1 MRRKKLVTIVAFV
14 LCFFVSMIQVNAA
27 TETEKGKTQCETYY
41 KSIYAA
47 QKCGGDID
55 IQLPSQLPAVFNTSG
70 VSKITDYRSATV
82 TINSRGNC
90 SENNWN
96 KNMNSTPKSFYSSL
110 LGYSVAYETTC
121 NMNKSQLL
129 NQCKSSCTSKINS
142 CSGANS
148 DKVTKFCND
157 SCSTNAYEEKDCDM
171 YNASVKQQDVDS
183 CVDNCAQ
190 TSGDAIR
197 EDCERVC
204 KNYDSVYAKY
214 KDAEGSVCSWTGNR
228 QNVINAIAT
237 RENHIQID
245 AKNVCTDTCTEDIIP
260 IIQEKA
266 SGIVFSK
273 NNLHGA
279 TESMARTYG
288 KTECNTTCKTVSS
301 SAIEEG
307 AICTNYNLSVDVDYN
322 EKVKPQLDTLADQ
335 AIEKMKKDYG
345 VNESETEEE
354 TPEKEYEKPEFVKV
368 SREGGCVIMGD
379 DLSNLLGEIYKWARG
394 GCAAVIVILG
404 VLDFL
409 KATASDDPATLK
421 KSGSTFVKRILVLA
435 VFILLPYLLDFIL
448 DLLLGADFE
457 TCMDPFK

>member
-14 LCFFVSMIQVNAA
+14 LCFFVFIPFVHAEDKTVN
-27 TETEKGKTQCETYY
+27 EKARENCINYY
-41 KSIYAA
+41 GAKYIINKNLCPGA
-47 QKCGGDID
+47 KVTFPTIPVIND
-55 IQLPSQLPAVFNTSG
+55 
-70 VSKITDYRSATV
+70 VSDYREVVVSIESYGASCREET
-82 TINSRGNC
+82 
-90 SENNWN
+90 WN
-96 KNMNSTPKSFYSSL
+96 KNIKKAPNNVFASCKIADASL
-110 LGYSVAYETTC
+110 LR
-121 NMNKSQLL
+121 K
-129 NQCKSSCTSKINS
+129 CKDSCTEKINS
-142 CSGANS
+142 CSGAQKK
-148 DKVTKFCND
+148 KVEKFCSD
-157 SCSTNAYEEKDCDM
+157 ACDVDYYSEKSCDAYQKSAGE
-171 YNASVKQQDVDS
+171 QDVQS

-335 AIEKMKKDYG
+335 AIEKMKNDYG

-354 TPEKEYEKPEFVKV
+354 TPEKEYEKPEFSGV

>member
-14 LCFFVSMIQVNAA
+14 LCFFVFIPFVHAEDKTVNEKAYEKCLNYQGAKHIVDNNICPGAKVTFSSIPSITRYQV
-27 TETEKGKTQCETYY
+27 G
-41 KSIYAA
+41 
-47 QKCGGDID
+47 
-55 IQLPSQLPAVFNTSG
+55 
-70 VSKITDYRSATV
+70 DYREASYTVESYGADCRKETWESYVKKAPVSDTCTFAESALK
-82 TINSRGNC
+82 SECESNC
-90 SENNWN
+90 NE
-96 KNMNSTPKSFYSSL
+96 
-110 LGYSVAYETTC
+110 
-121 NMNKSQLL
+121 
-129 NQCKSSCTSKINS
+129 KINS
-142 CSGANS
+142 CSGAQKK
-148 DKVTKFCND
+148 KVEKFCSD
-157 SCSTNAYEEKDCDM
+157 ACDVDYYSEKSCDAYQKSAGE
-171 YNASVKQQDVDS
+171 QDVQS

-214 KDAEGSVCSWTGNR
+214 KDTEG
-228 QNVINAIAT
+228 
-237 RENHIQID
+237 
-245 AKNVCTDTCTEDIIP
+245 
-260 IIQEKA
+260 
-266 SGIVFSK
+266 
-273 NNLHGA
+273 L
-279 TESMARTYG
+279 ARTYG

-335 AIEKMKKDYG
+335 AIEKMKKDRG
-345 VNESETEEE
+345 GTSSGDVPS
-354 TPEKEYEKPEFVKV
+354 PSKEYEKPDFSGV

>member
-14 LCFFVSMIQVNAA
+14 LCFFVFIPFVHAEDKTVN
-27 TETEKGKTQCETYY
+27 EKARENCINYY
-41 KSIYAA
+41 GAKYIIRKNLCPGA
-47 QKCGGDID
+47 KVTFPTIPVIND
-55 IQLPSQLPAVFNTSG
+55 
-70 VSKITDYRSATV
+70 VSDYREVVVSIESYGASCREET
-82 TINSRGNC
+82 
-90 SENNWN
+90 WN
-96 KNMNSTPKSFYSSL
+96 KNIKKAPNNELTYCELADASL
-110 LGYSVAYETTC
+110 LR
-121 NMNKSQLL
+121 K
-129 NQCKSSCTSKINS
+129 CKDSCTEKINS
-142 CSGANS
+142 CSGAQKK
-148 DKVTKFCND
+148 KVEKFCND
-157 SCSTNAYEEKDCDM
+157 ACDVDYYSEKSCDAYQKSAGE
-171 YNASVKQQDVDS
+171 QDVQS

-214 KDAEGSVCSWTGNR
+214 KDTEGSVCSWTGNR

-273 NNLHGA
+273 NNVHGA
-279 TESMARTYG
+279 TEGMARTYG

-354 TPEKEYEKPEFVKV
+354 TPEKEYEKPDFTGV

>member
-14 LCFFVSMIQVNAA
+14 LCFFVFIPFVHAEDKTVN
-27 TETEKGKTQCETYY
+27 EKARENCINYY
-41 KSIYAA
+41 GAKYIIRKNLCPGA
-47 QKCGGDID
+47 KVTFPTIPVIND
-55 IQLPSQLPAVFNTSG
+55 
-70 VSKITDYRSATV
+70 VSDYREVVVSIESYGASCREET
-82 TINSRGNC
+82 
-90 SENNWN
+90 WN
-96 KNMNSTPKSFYSSL
+96 KNIKKAPNNELTYCELADASL
-110 LGYSVAYETTC
+110 LR
-121 NMNKSQLL
+121 K
-129 NQCKSSCTSKINS
+129 CKDSCTKKINS
-142 CSGANS
+142 CSGAQKK
-148 DKVTKFCND
+148 KVEKFCSD
-157 SCSTNAYEEKDCDM
+157 ACDVDYYSEKSCDAYQKSAGE
-171 YNASVKQQDVDS
+171 QDVQS

-214 KDAEGSVCSWTGNR
+214 KNQEHSACQWTGNR
-228 QNVINAIAT
+228 QNVINAIAQ

-260 IIQEKA
+260 IIREKGE
-266 SGIVFSK
+266 GIQFE
-273 NNLHGA
+273 HGMGV
-279 TESMARTYG
+279 TEGLARTYG
-288 KTECNTTCKTVSS
+288 KAECDTTCKTAASN
-301 SAIEEG
+301 AIEEG
-307 AICTNYNLSVDVDYN
+307 AICTNNDLSVNLDYD
-322 EKVKPQLDTLADQ
+322 KLIKPQLDTLADQ
-335 AIEKMKKDYG
+335 AIEKMKKDRG
-345 VNESETEEE
+345 GTSSEDV
-354 TPEKEYEKPEFVKV
+354 PSPSKEYGKPEFSGV

-435 VFILLPYLLDFIL
+435 VLILLPYLLDFIL
-448 DLLLGADFE
+448 DLLLGTDFE

>member
-55 IQLPSQLPAVFNTSG
+55 IQLPSQLPAAFNTSG
-70 VSKITDYRSATV
+70 VRKITDYRSATV

-121 NMNKSQLL
+121 NMNQSQLL

-183 CVDNCAQ
+183 CVDACAQ
-190 TSGDAIR
+190 TSGDSIR

-214 KDAEGSVCSWTGNR
+214 QNQEHSACQWTGNR
-228 QNVINAIAT
+228 QNVINAIAQ

-266 SGIVFSK
+266 SGIQF
-273 NNLHGA
+273 NNGMGA

-288 KTECNTTCKTVSS
+288 KAECNTTCKTVASN
-301 SAIEEG
+301 AVEEG
-307 AICTNYNLSVDVDYN
+307 AICTNNDLSVNVDYDGQ
-322 EKVKPQLDTLADQ
+322 VKPQLDTLADQ
-335 AIEKMKKDYG
+335 AIEKMKQDYDG
-345 VNESETEEE
+345 TSSEDV
-354 TPEKEYEKPEFVKV
+354 PSPSKEFEKPQLSGI

-421 KSGSTFVKRILVLA
+421 KSGSTFVKRLLVLA

-448 DLLLGADFE
+448 DLLLGTDFE

>member
-14 LCFFVSMIQVNAA
+14 LCFFMFIPFVHAEDKTIN
-27 TETEKGKTQCETYY
+27 EKARQNCLNYYGAKHIIGKNLCPGAKVTLPTIP
-41 KSIYAA
+41 K
-47 QKCGGDID
+47 ID
-55 IQLPSQLPAVFNTSG
+55 DYIG
-70 VSKITDYRSATV
+70 DYREVTV
-82 TINSRGNC
+82 KIESYGASCREETWNNTINKARKNNPNAFAACDVADANLLRRCKDNC
-90 SENNWN
+90 TE
-96 KNMNSTPKSFYSSL
+96 
-110 LGYSVAYETTC
+110 
-121 NMNKSQLL
+121 
-129 NQCKSSCTSKINS
+129 KINS
-142 CSGANS
+142 CSGAQKK
-148 DKVTKFCND
+148 KVEKFCSD
-157 SCSTNAYEEKDCDM
+157 ACDVDYYSEKSCDAYQKSAGE
-171 YNASVKQQDVDS
+171 QDVQS

-214 KDAEGSVCSWTGNR
+214 KDTEGSVCSWTGNR

>member
-14 LCFFVSMIQVNAA
+14 LCFFVFIPFVHAEDKTVN
-27 TETEKGKTQCETYY
+27 EKARENCLNYHGAKY
-41 KSIYAA
+41 IID
-47 QKCGGDID
+47 QKLCPGAKVTFPTIPVIND
-55 IQLPSQLPAVFNTSG
+55 
-70 VSKITDYRSATV
+70 VSDYREVVVSIESYGASCREET
-82 TINSRGNC
+82 
-90 SENNWN
+90 WN
-96 KNMNSTPKSFYSSL
+96 KNIKKAPDDVFAYCEFADASL
-110 LGYSVAYETTC
+110 LR
-121 NMNKSQLL
+121 K
-129 NQCKSSCTSKINS
+129 CKDSCTEKINS
-142 CSGANS
+142 CSGAQKK
-148 DKVTKFCND
+148 KVEKFCSD
-157 SCSTNAYEEKDCDM
+157 ACDVDYYSEKSCDAYQKSAGE
-171 YNASVKQQDVDS
+171 QDVQS

-273 NNLHGA
+273 NNVHGA
-279 TESMARTYG
+279 TEGMARTYG

-354 TPEKEYEKPEFVKV
+354 TPSKEYGKPGFPGV

-448 DLLLGADFE
+448 DLLLGTDFE

>member
-14 LCFFVSMIQVNAA
+14 LCFFVFIPFVHAEEKTVN
-27 TETEKGKTQCETYY
+27 EKAYEKCLNYQGAKYIVDNNICPGAKVTFS
-41 KSIYAA
+41 SI
-47 QKCGGDID
+47 
-55 IQLPSQLPAVFNTSG
+55 PS
-70 VSKITDYRSATV
+70 ITRYRVGDYREASYTVESYGADCRKETWESYVKKAPVSGTCTYAESALK
-82 TINSRGNC
+82 SECESNC
-90 SENNWN
+90 NE
-96 KNMNSTPKSFYSSL
+96 
-110 LGYSVAYETTC
+110 
-121 NMNKSQLL
+121 
-129 NQCKSSCTSKINS
+129 KINS
-142 CSGANS
+142 CSGAQKK
-148 DKVTKFCND
+148 KVEKFCSD
-157 SCSTNAYEEKDCDM
+157 ACDVDYYSKKSCDAYQKSAGE
-171 YNASVKQQDVDS
+171 QDVQS

-214 KDAEGSVCSWTGNR
+214 KNQEHSACQWTGNR
-228 QNVINAIAT
+228 QNVINAIAQ

-260 IIQEKA
+260 IIREKGE
-266 SGIVFSK
+266 GIQFE
-273 NNLHGA
+273 HGMGV
-279 TESMARTYG
+279 TEGLARTYG
-288 KTECNTTCKTVSS
+288 KTECNTTCKTAASN
-301 SAIEEG
+301 AIEEG
-307 AICTNYNLSVDVDYN
+307 AICTNNDLSVNLDYD
-322 EKVKPQLDTLADQ
+322 KLIKPQLDTLADQ
-335 AIEKMKKDYG
+335 AIEKMKKDRG
-345 VNESETEEE
+345 GTSSEDV
-354 TPEKEYEKPEFVKV
+354 PSPSKEYGKPEFSGV

-435 VFILLPYLLDFIL
+435 IFILLPYLLDFIL